1 MAGPSNAV
9 IPDPP
14 IPDVPAIM
22 SARSG
27 RRIRMPARY
36 ADFLPAGP
44 TNLPHIPPP
53 PNSPLNR
60 VVDNLPNHQ
69 PMLVPY
75 QTTPDSMGLFRVYAQ
90 RPTLIPIANEG
101 LDAIAD
107 APSFDTQSNP
117 HLERSRIVPGLPSP
131 DIRPEELFSAFS
143 SPTAGLLFCWQYSG
157 SNSKSNAEMKRL
169 VRDFLD
175 DDEYRRED
183 ARVYDDVRE
192 KKFVQDYLKDRSNPF
207 RMENG
212 WRCSSV
218 NIRLPKEKVK
228 FASEEAAPEMEISGI
243 YHRCITDI
251 IKSVFEDSIISTFHL
266 TPFQQQWYISE
277 GRTVKVYSEAY
288 SSPAFLEAYK
298 EINALPRDPD
308 DKLERVVASLMMW
321 SDSTHLASFGD
332 ASLWPFYLCFG
343 NQSKYTRGKP
353 TASACHHVAYI
364 PNVSPVCDL
373 LS

>member
-14 IPDVPAIM
+14 IPDAPAIT

-27 RRIRMPARY
+27 QRICMPAPY
-36 ADFLPAGP
+36 VDFLPAGP

-53 PNSPLNR
+53 PNSPLNQ

-101 LDAIAD
+101 LDAIAN

-117 HLERSRIVPGLPSP
+117 HLERSHIVPGLPSP

-175 DDEYRRED
+175 NDEYRRED
-183 ARVYDDVRE
+183 ARVYDDVRC
-192 KKFVQDYLKDRSNPF
+192 R
-207 RMENG
+207 
-212 WRCSSV
+212 
-218 NIRLPKEKVK
+218 
-228 FASEEAAPEMEISGI
+228 
-243 YHRCITDI
+243 YH
-251 IKSVFEDSIISTFHL
+251 
-266 TPFQQQWYISE
+266 
-277 GRTVKVYSEAY
+277 
-288 SSPAFLEAYK
+288 
-298 EINALPRDPD
+298 N
-308 DKLERVVASLMMW
+308 
-321 SDSTHLASFGD
+321 LA
-332 ASLWPFYLCFG
+332 
-343 NQSKYTRGKP
+343 R
-353 TASACHHVAYI
+353 H
-364 PNVSPVCDL
+364 
-373 LS
+373 